1 MPTLGEFIMPSPA
14 LRLPPPSASRPSW
27 PRILVLHIYMSR
39 PSSTLSFS
47 PPSLPR
53 GKRQLTP
60 AVRRRLGTPNR
71 SSGLRRV
78 ASVVA
83 AETASSGAR
92 ESRPHA
98 LRAAPGKAHELSSA
112 PPHHRR
118 QSLLPATKRQRPRT
132 LAPTLS
138 VVMHSMSAASVSQR
152 HVYTCRTYLPL
163 RTCYPRSVAGWEL
176 AAMSTAVLARPEPG
190 RSDSEKQRQCSR
202 TGCRE
207 LRWASYPVLLACP
220 SHLPLLLA
228 FETFDSVRDIQ
239 RHTGRW
245 PSDETTIPHRS
256 F

>member
-1 MPTLGEFIMPSPA
+1 MLWECVQVCCARWGANWHDQGRRERCPQGARKAARTTGRAGSRAARREDEGAHARQTRWKHGDITRMPTLGEFIMPSPA

-78 ASVVA
+78 GRRRRDSLQRS
-83 AETASSGAR
+83 T

-118 QSLLPATKRQRPRT
+118 QFPPARYQTPTPKV
-132 LAPTLS
+132 PTLR
-138 VVMHSMSAASVSQR
+138 A
-152 HVYTCRTYLPL
+152 TITPI
-163 RTCYPRSVAGWEL
+163 
-176 AAMSTAVLARPEPG
+176 AR
-190 RSDSEKQRQCSR
+190 
-202 TGCRE
+202 
-207 LRWASYPVLLACP
+207 
-220 SHLPLLLA
+220 
-228 FETFDSVRDIQ
+228 
-239 RHTGRW
+239 
-245 PSDETTIPHRS
+245 
-256 F
+256 